1 MNRDGGSSIVE
12 ALVGLALGAIAVGV
26 LACSVLIGV
35 RALALANGV
44 GAQATA
50 THDGIERLRHRPA
63 GESSDLLPT
72 VPVIARR
79 CERTAG
85 RGRPDAL
92 VVESTWTSVAGPHP
106 FAVTSEQTP

>member
-35 RALALANGV
+35 RALALANAWVRKQRPPTMASNGCGTGRPV
-44 GAQATA
+44 RPATCCDRA
-50 THDGIERLRHRPA
+50 GHRP
-63 GESSDLLPT
+63 T
-72 VPVIARR
+72 VRAHGRARP
-79 CERTAG
+79 
-85 RGRPDAL
+85 PDAL

-106 FAVTSEQTP
+106 FAVTSEQAP